1 MISPFASQT
10 LAAIATTPAAIATLL
25 PFCREY
31 GFPLFVPPDLA
42 TAPPLQSYGSSLSG
56 SLTHH
61 WNHYQGWIFGLATG
75 AVVRLIAP
83 LLKDKA
89 TDPAVIVVDPT
100 HNRVISLCGGHQGGG
115 DRLTQLLATYWG
127 GTAILTGAAQG
138 QDLPGVDVW
147 GEPWGWRRG
156 AGDWTGV
163 SGAIAR
169 HAAVQVQQGAG
180 TMLWRGGLPASH
192 ALQFEAIANP
202 DAQVWIDYRLAPP
215 ASCPTA
221 AWHPRVLWVGLGCER
236 GTSLAWVEAA
246 LTEVLT
252 DQGLAR
258 EAIAGIATL
267 DRKGD
272 EVAFLQLCE
281 QGGYPLRTFTPEELA
296 PVAVPTPSSVVA
308 AAVGTPS
315 VAEAAALRASG
326 GKLLV
331 EKRVFSDPKGGAVTV
346 AIALAPQEYTGRP
359 GDLALVGMGPGAL
372 SQMTPAAQMAIA
384 AADVVIGYSLYL
396 DLIQSLRRPGQ
407 IWEALPITQEVQRAE
422 RGATLARWGLS
433 VAVVSSGDCGIYGM
447 AGLVMETLV
456 AQGWDGKTPRITVL
470 PGITALQAAASRV
483 GAPLMHDFCAVS
495 LSDLLTPWDVIVQR
509 LTAAAQG
516 DFVTA
521 LYNPRSRQ
529 RQTQIATAQSIFLQ
543 YRDRTTPVALVQ
555 SAYRPEETLTLTTL
569 GEMLTQPIDMLTTVL
584 IGNSNTRRYEDWL
597 ITPRGYLL
605 PSKNPSGKRGKG
617 VEGRFSFWSQP

>member
-1 MISPFASQT
+1 MISPFSAQT

-25 PFCREY
+25 PLCQEY
-31 GFPLFVPPDLA
+31 GLPLFVPPDWV
-42 TAPPLQSYGSSLSG
+42 TEPPLQSYGEGLG
-56 SLTHH
+56 AGLTQI
-61 WNHYQGWIFGLATG
+61 WQDYDGLIFGLATG

-89 TDPAVIVVDPT
+89 TDPAVIVVDPSSKS
-100 HNRVISLCGGHQGGG
+100 VISLCGGHQGGG
-115 DRLTQLLATYWG
+115 DRLTQILASYWG
-127 GTAILTGAAQG
+127 GQAILTGAAQG
-138 QDLPGVDVW
+138 QDLPGVDIW
-147 GEPWGWRRG
+147 GKPWGWRRG
-156 AGDWTGV
+156 AGDWTAV

-169 HAAVQVQQGAG
+169 HGAVQIQQKTG
-180 TMLWRGGLPASH
+180 TTLWQQGLPATH
-192 ALQFEAIANP
+192 PFRFEPLPNP
-202 DAQVWIDYRLAPP
+202 DAQVWIDYRVAPSAP
-215 ASCPTA
+215 YPTV

-246 LTEVLT
+246 LTQVLT
-252 DQGLAR
+252 AQGLAR

-281 QGGYPLRTFTPEELA
+281 QGDYPLLTFTPEELN
-296 PVAVPTPSSVVA
+296 PIAVPTPSPIVA
-308 AAVGTPS
+308 AAVGTSS
-315 VAEAAALRASG
+315 VAEAAALKASG
-326 GKLLV
+326 GRLFVPKQ
-331 EKRVFSDPKGGAVTV
+331 VFTDPQGGAVTV

-422 RGATLARWGLS
+422 RGASLARWGLS

-447 AGLVMETLV
+447 AGLVMETLA

-495 LSDLLTPWDVIVQR
+495 LSDLLTPWEVIVQR

-529 RQTQIATAQSIFLQ
+529 RQTQIATAQEIFLQ
-543 YRDRTTPVALVQ
+543 YRNPETPVALVQ
-555 SAYRPEETLTLTTL
+555 SAYRPEEAIALTTL

-584 IGNSNTRRYEDWL
+584 IGNSNTHRYEDWL
-597 ITPRGYLL
+597 ITPRGYQL
-605 PSKNPSGKRGKG
+605 P
-617 VEGRFSFWSQP
+617 